1 MSINEIE
8 VKVNELRELRRMADE
23 LAGEITA
30 IEDEIKAQM
39 TATDTDELHGPTFK
53 ITWKAVTGSR
63 LDSKA
68 LKADAPG
75 LYAQYCKP
83 TTSRRFCL
91 V

>member
-1 MSINEIE
+1 MSINEME

-23 LAGEITA
+23 LAGEIAT
-30 IEDEIKAQM
+30 IEDEIKSQM
-39 TATDTDELHGPTFK
+39 TANGADELHGTTFK
-53 ITWKAVTGSR
+53 ITWKTVTSSR

-83 TTSRRFCL
+83 ITSRRFQL
-91 V
+91 A

>member
-1 MSINEIE
+1 MSINEME

-39 TATDTDELHGPTFK
+39 TATSTDELHGPTFK
-53 ITWKAVTGSR
+53 ITWKAVTSSR

-83 TTSRRFCL
+83 TTSRRFL
-91 V
+91 LA

>member
-1 MSINEIE
+1 MSINEME
-8 VKVNELRELRRMADE
+8 VRVNELRELRRMADE

-39 TATDTDELHGPTFK
+39 TAADTDELRGPAFK
-53 ITWKAVTGSR
+53 ITWKAGTSSR

-83 TTSRRFCL
+83 ITSRRFQL
-91 V
+91 A

>member
-1 MSINEIE
+1 MSINEMEI
-8 VKVNELRELRRMADE
+8 KVNELLELRRMADE
-23 LAGEITA
+23 LASEITA

-39 TATDTDELHGPTFK
+39 TATSTDELTGTTFK
-53 ITWKAVTGSR
+53 ITWKVITSSR

-83 TTSRRFCL
+83 TTSRRLCL

>member
-1 MSINEIE
+1 MSINEME

-39 TATDTDELHGPTFK
+39 TAADTDELRGPTFQ
-53 ITWKAVTGSR
+53 ITWKAVTSSR

-83 TTSRRFCL
+83 ITSRRFQL
-91 V
+91 A

>member
-1 MSINEIE
+1 MSINEMEI
-8 VKVNELRELRRMADE
+8 KVNELRELRRMADE

-39 TATDTDELHGPTFK
+39 TATSTDELTGTTFK
-53 ITWKAVTGSR
+53 ITWKAVTSSR

-68 LKADAPG
+68 LKAEAPG
-75 LYAQYCKP
+75 LYARYCKP

>member
-1 MSINEIE
+1 MSINEME

-53 ITWKAVTGSR
+53 ITWKAVTSSR

-83 TTSRRFCL
+83 ITSRRFQL
-91 V
+91 A